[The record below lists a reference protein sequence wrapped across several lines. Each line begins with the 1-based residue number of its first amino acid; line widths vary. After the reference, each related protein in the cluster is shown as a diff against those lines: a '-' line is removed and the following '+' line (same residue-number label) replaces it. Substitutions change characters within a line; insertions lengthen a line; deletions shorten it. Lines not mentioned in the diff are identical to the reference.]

1 MSSVS
6 AHTTTLLLVDDHE
19 VVLLGL
25 KTVLSQETQFQI
37 VGEARTA
44 ADAVSKA
51 CKLKPDVVLLDVRI
65 PDDEGI
71 SVCTKILEG
80 SPGSRVIFLTSYAD
94 EETVVAALLAGA
106 EGYLLKEVGAE
117 TLIRSIKTVTSGHSI
132 LDPAITKQAFQWMK
146 TLASPSDEEGSLES
160 LSPQE
165 KAVLALVAEGKTNKE
180 IAASLRLS
188 DKTVKNYLANTFQK
202 LHISRRAQAAVLFAK
217 QRSG

>member
-1 MSSVS
+1 MHAVPS
-6 AHTTTLLLVDDHE
+6 HPTTLLLVDDHE
-19 VVLLGL
+19 MVLLGL
-25 KTVLSQETQFQI
+25 RTVLSRESGFRI
-37 VGEARTA
+37 VGEAMTA
-44 ADAVSKA
+44 TDAVAKA

-65 PDDEGI
+65 PDEQGI

-80 SPGSRVIFLTSYAD
+80 SPGTRVIFLTSYAD
-94 EETVVAALLAGA
+94 DETVMAALLAGA

-117 TLIRSIKTVTSGHSI
+117 ALIRSIRTVTSGKSI

-146 TLASPSDEEGSLES
+146 TLATPSGEVSLES

-180 IAASLRLS
+180 IAASLGLS

-202 LHISRRAQAAVLFAK
+202 LHISRRSQAAVLFAK
-217 QRSG
+217 RRSG